1 MKKRGE
7 TLVESLL
14 SMFFIVVILVPVSNI
29 FLKSYKIDKK
39 LNSINIDN
47 EIKNN
52 MIELIK
58 TKNNVEIMRLIGE
71 YEVNNIGDF
80 YNKFFIENRYRIIK
94 NDLYKKV
101 KITIKEMK
109 NPTVENIKKIEIK
122 IDEIKGKYEFE
133 SDWE

>member
-101 KITIKEMK
+101 KITIKEME
-109 NPTVENIKKIEIK
+109 NPTVKNIKKIEIK

-133 SDWE
+133 SN

>member
-52 MIELIK
+52 MVELIK

-101 KITIKEMK
+101 KITIKEVK

-122 IDEIKGKYEFE
+122 IDEIKGKYEF
-133 SDWE
+133 

>member
-58 TKNNVEIMRLIGE
+58 TKNNVEIMKLIGE

-94 NDLYKKV
+94 NNLYKKV
-101 KITIKEMK
+101 KITIKEVK

-133 SDWE
+133 NN

>member
-1 MKKRGE
+1 
-7 TLVESLL
+7 
-14 SMFFIVVILVPVSNI
+14 
-29 FLKSYKIDKK
+29 
-39 LNSINIDN
+39 
-47 EIKNN
+47 

-133 SDWE
+133 SD

>member
-14 SMFFIVVILVPVSNI
+14 SMFFIVVILVPISNI

-101 KITIKEMK
+101 KIVIKEVK

-122 IDEIKGKYEFE
+122 IDEIKGKYEF
-133 SDWE
+133 

>member
-101 KITIKEMK
+101 KITIKEVK

-133 SDWE
+133 NNWK

>member
-101 KITIKEMK
+101 KIAIKEME

-133 SDWE
+133 SN

>member
-58 TKNNVEIMRLIGE
+58 AKNNVEIMRLIWE

-101 KITIKEMK
+101 KITIKEVK

-133 SDWE
+133 NNWK

>member
-58 TKNNVEIMRLIGE
+58 TKNNIEIMRLIGE
-71 YEVNNIGDF
+71 YEVNNIRDF

-101 KITIKEMK
+101 KITIKEVK

-133 SDWE
+133 NN

>member
-101 KITIKEMK
+101 KIVIKEVK

-133 SDWE
+133 NN

>member
-101 KITIKEMK
+101 KITIKEME
-109 NPTVENIKKIEIK
+109 NPTVENIKKIERN
-122 IDEIKGKYEFE
+122 IDEIKGKYEFKNN
-133 SDWE
+133 

>member
-14 SMFFIVVILVPVSNI
+14 SMFFIVVILVPISNI

-101 KITIKEMK
+101 KITIKEVK

-133 SDWE
+133 NDWK

>member
-101 KITIKEMK
+101 KIIIKEVK

-133 SDWE
+133 ND

>member
-29 FLKSYKIDKK
+29 FLKSYEIDKK
-39 LNSINIDN
+39 LNSIDIDN
-47 EIKNN
+47 EIKSN

-71 YEVNNIGDF
+71 YDVNNIGDF

-94 NDLYKKV
+94 NNLYKKV
-101 KITIKEMK
+101 KITIKEVK

-133 SDWE
+133 NNWK

>member
-58 TKNNVEIMRLIGE
+58 TKNKAEIMRLIGE

-101 KITIKEMK
+101 KITIKEVK

-133 SDWE
+133 ND

>member
-58 TKNNVEIMRLIGE
+58 AKNNVEIMRLIGE

-101 KITIKEMK
+101 KITIKEVK

-133 SDWE
+133 NN